1 MAVAGVRPRT
11 ARPPPTTPHR
21 AFPLHALSPP
31 HAVSASRPTG
41 PQGYKVN
48 SAIRTLERRVAE
60 GAVTVAAQDLMSWAV
75 SNAKIEPR
83 GNAVLITKQA
93 SGSGK
98 IDPLMAALTAVC
110 LMSLNPEVPLHTRLQ
125 HAILAR
131 GGFA

>member
-1 MAVAGVRPRT
+1 LPHGGNDSLVYELGLRGITLARVVGV
-11 ARPPPTTPHR
+11 
-21 AFPLHALSPP
+21 
-31 HAVSASRPTG
+31 
-41 PQGYKVN
+41 PQGYKLN
-48 SAIRTLERRVAE
+48 SAIRTLERRLAE

-98 IDPLMAALTAVC
+98 IDPLMAALNAVC